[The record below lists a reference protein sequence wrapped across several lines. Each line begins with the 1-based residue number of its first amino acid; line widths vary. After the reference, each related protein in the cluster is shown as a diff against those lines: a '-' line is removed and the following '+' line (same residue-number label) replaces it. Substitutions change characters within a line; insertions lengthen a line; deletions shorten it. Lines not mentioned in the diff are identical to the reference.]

1 MITNRTI
8 KSPAIAVFVG
18 LLLVSLVVTYLIANQ
33 GLVAGILILMLSV
46 SLVLVAA
53 VMRNYRLGFY
63 VVFLMGIF
71 MFYVDR
77 IVKVDFPVGTI
88 YDALIGL
95 TFFSLFLHNRNND
108 WTSFKN
114 PVTITFVILIAYQI
128 LQFFNPNATSAVAW
142 LVSLRN
148 NTSFLL
154 YIVAFQMFSSL
165 KEVKRFTAIWMTVA
179 LVVGAYGIY
188 QKFFGLSEMD
198 LAWMNEVPERAKLYI
213 NWGELRVF
221 SILNDPS
228 SYGLFTAISSLAA
241 LVLALGPFRTS
252 VKLGYG
258 VVTIILLLA
267 MSYSGTRTALAMVAV
282 GVTFYIIIMLHNR
295 RTLFASAAIVF
306 IGVALL
312 FGPFYGGTMSRL
324 RSTFRAS
331 EDPSMAVRDYKRLMF
346 QEYIQTHPIGGGL
359 NSVGHLGFRY
369 SPGHEL
375 AGEWEPDSGYLLT
388 ALESGWIGLIIFL
401 GLFFVVL
408 LSGINNFFAVDDP
421 ELKTYILVFIVPFM
435 ALSVAHFTQDAMF
448 TKPMNVIVYATYALV
463 FKIPMMQKKLFSV
476 ELV

>member
-8 KSPAIAVFVG
+8 KSPAIAAFVI
-18 LLLVSLVVTYLIANQ
+18 LLLVSLAATYFMANQ
-33 GLVAGILILMLSV
+33 GVVAGLLILLLSIG
-46 SLVLVAA
+46 LVLLAA
-53 VMRNYRLGFY
+53 VIRNYRLGFY
-63 VVFLMGIF
+63 FFFLMGIF

-77 IVKVDFPVGTI
+77 VVKVDFPTGTI

-95 TFFSLFLHNRNND
+95 AFFSLFLQNKNND
-108 WTSFKN
+108 WRSFKN
-114 PVTITFVILIAYQI
+114 PVTITFIVLIAYQV
-128 LQFFNPNATSAVAW
+128 LQFFNPNATSALAW

-154 YIVAFQMFSSL
+154 YVIAFQMFSSL
-165 KEVKRFTAIWMTVA
+165 KEVRRFTIIWMAAA
-179 LVVGAYGIY
+179 LVIAIYGIY
-188 QKFFGLSEMD
+188 QNFFGLSEMD
-198 LAWMNEVPERAKLYI
+198 LAWMNEMPERVKLYI
-213 NWGELRVF
+213 IWGELRVF
-221 SILNDPS
+221 SLMNDPS
-228 SYGLFTAISSLAA
+228 SYGLFTAMSSLAA

-258 VVTIILLLA
+258 LLTIILLLA

-282 GVTFYIIIMLHNR
+282 GVVFYIIIMLHNR
-295 RTLFASAAIVF
+295 RTLFASAVIVF
-306 IGVALL
+306 IGVVLL
-312 FGPFYGGTMSRL
+312 IGPFYGGTMSRL

-346 QEYIQTHPIGGGL
+346 QEYIRTHPIGGGL

-388 ALESGWIGLIIFL
+388 ALESGWIGLIIFQ
-401 GLFFVVL
+401 GIFFIVL

-421 ELKTYILVFIVPFM
+421 VLKTYILVFIVPFM

-476 ELV
+476 DLV

>member
-8 KSPAIAVFVG
+8 KSPAIAVFAV
-18 LLLVSLVVTYLIANQ
+18 LLLVSLAVTYLISQQGVTAGLLILLLSI
-33 GLVAGILILMLSV
+33 GLVLLATVI
-46 SLVLVAA
+46 
-53 VMRNYRLGFY
+53 RNYRVGFY
-63 VVFLMGIF
+63 TIFLMGIF

-77 IVKVDFPVGTI
+77 IVQVDFPVGTI
-88 YDALIGL
+88 YDALIVL
-95 TFFSLFLHNRNND
+95 TFLALFMENKNND
-108 WTSFKN
+108 WRSFKN
-114 PVTITFVILIAYQI
+114 PVTIIFVILIAYQV
-128 LQFFNPNATSAVAW
+128 LQFFNPNATSALAW

-148 NTSFLL
+148 NTSLLL
-154 YIVAFQMFSSL
+154 YVVCFQLFSSL
-165 KEVKRFTAIWMTVA
+165 REVKRYTLVWMVVA
-179 LVVGAYGIY
+179 LLVGGYGIY
-188 QKFFGLSEMD
+188 QNFFGLSALD

-213 NWGELRVF
+213 NWGQLRVF

-228 SYGLFTAISSLAA
+228 SYGLFTAMSSLAA

-252 VKLGYG
+252 VKVGYG
-258 VVTIILLLA
+258 LLTIVLLLA
-267 MSYSGTRTALAMVAV
+267 MSYSGTRTALAMVAA
-282 GVTFYIIIMLHNR
+282 GVVFYIIIMLHNR
-295 RTLFASAAIVF
+295 RTLFASAVIAF
-306 IGVALL
+306 IGLALL

-388 ALESGWIGLIIFL
+388 ALESGWIGLIIFQ

-408 LSGINNFFAVDDP
+408 LSGINNFFALDDP
-421 ELKTYILVFIVPFM
+421 VLKTYILVYIVPFM

-463 FKIPMMQKKLFSV
+463 FRIPAMQKKLFSA